1 MLRVG
6 VGDLP
11 GTFPYSASTCICK
24 EPVLMNHVVPANS
37 VFLIVQMFSRGV
49 WVCAASY
56 VRFNLDPNDQV
67 CDGGNYA
74 VLLKYCTSQHSHP
87 RTCIRSV
94 C

>member
-1 MLRVG
+1 
-6 VGDLP
+6 
-11 GTFPYSASTCICK
+11 
-24 EPVLMNHVVPANS
+24 MNHVIPANS

-74 VLLKYCTSQHSHP
+74 VLLKILYFT
-87 RTCIRSV
+87 T
-94 C
+94 